1 MESLGKHAILNG
13 ELIASTDA
21 LLPVWEKE
29 FLYGF
34 GVYESLKIIASH
46 PIYLNEHLERLFFSA
61 AGLDLRHSFKEEEI
75 DRWLRALIERD
86 SIEEA
91 TVRILLMGGIES
103 RLFITAEPLLT
114 YPDSFYS
121 AGVKG
126 AIYHGERY
134 LPRYKSCSL
143 LLNYIALRHASS
155 QGAFE
160 ALLVDRHGL
169 LLEGTRTNIFAC
181 EEQKIF
187 TAPKTL
193 VLEGVT
199 RHKIIGGIKELG
211 YELVYEAPHLDEV
224 LAGRF
229 SELFI
234 SSTSMGALPI
244 AQVEGY
250 KFKAPFTV
258 TNNLHSLVR
267 AWERDT
273 LP

>member
-1 MESLGKHAILNG
+1 M
-13 ELIASTDA
+13 
-21 LLPVWEKE
+21 
-29 FLYGF
+29 
-34 GVYESLKIIASH
+34 
-46 PIYLNEHLERLFFSA
+46 
-61 AGLDLRHSFKEEEI
+61 
-75 DRWLRALIERD
+75 
-86 SIEEA
+86 
-91 TVRILLMGGIES
+91 
-103 RLFITAEPLLT
+103 
-114 YPDSFYS
+114 
-121 AGVKG
+121 
-126 AIYHGERY
+126 
-134 LPRYKSCSL
+134 
-143 LLNYIALRHASS
+143 RHARS
-155 QGAFE
+155 QGALE
-160 ALLVDRHGL
+160 SLQVDRHGL